1 MANKKISELT
11 QIGVANLTDTDQLV
25 VVDVES
31 SATRRMSVSN
41 LKAHITGG
49 SELNGVQS
57 NLHASL
63 TEFNLIYMR
72 LLLMLTLLFL
82 QVLVLAMLVQFRA
95 IFTLLLQQLIQILI
109 QYKTMLLLYSLSLLL
124 LAPMLTQLLVV
135 EAVVLTMYKLI
146 FTLLLQQL
154 IQILIQYRT
163 M

>member
-57 NLHASL
+57 NLHAFATYATATFSSGSGSGDAG
-63 TEFNLIYMR
+63 TVQNNLHAFATTANTNIN
-72 LLLMLTLLFL
+72 TF
-82 QVLVLAMLVQFRA
+82 Q
-95 IFTLLLQQLIQILI
+95 
-109 QYKTMLLLYSLSLLL
+109 
-124 LAPMLTQLLVV
+124 
-135 EAVVLTMYKLI
+135 
-146 FTLLLQQL
+146 
-154 IQILIQYRT
+154 
-163 M
+163 